1 MSSTWRSNCCNP
13 LNKPRHSAAKKCL
26 RPVGKKMREQFGL
39 ELGSRI
45 CDNCRKALYKAMPPI
60 EETSEEQS
68 EELHPVPSPPSLE
81 FPSSPLSPEYTDFQ
95 RSEALEKVSE
105 CLVSL
110 GKTPFDTRK
119 ASRSKVYAKQKVAE
133 MTSMMDRLVIG
144 EDQCGGDKEI
154 IQQLKEKFHSTSERR
169 VKIQVLTVLPM
180 SWSIERI
187 QEEFGASNYMARRAK
202 QLVREHGILAT
213 PDRHPGRPNLPES
226 VVDQVT
232 SFYEND
238 SSSRMMPGKKDYVSV
253 VTDHGRVHKQKRL
266 VLGNLKELYQ
276 AFKNE
281 YPTLHIGFTKFAE
294 LRPKQC
300 ILAGASGTHAVCVC
314 TIHQNVKLMLEG
326 VKIQRLSSSQDPQF
340 TNYHSYIAQLVCNP
354 ALPRCYLRECDFC
367 PGIHGLNEFLVKRLD
382 ENLIDEVTF
391 KQWTA
396 VDRSTLETVTLPSDE
411 FVDVLCERLET
422 LRTHSFIA
430 KQQSQFYDQC
440 KQSLKPA
447 EVVVSADFSENYSFV
462 LQDAAQGFHWNN
474 SQSTIHPFVIYFN
487 DLSHASFVV
496 ISDCLSHDT
505 IAVYLFQKRL
515 ISFLT
520 SKLGC
525 LPKKIYYFSDGAA
538 SQYKNRKNFVNLCLH
553 NHDFGIKAEWH
564 FSATS
569 HGKGACDGLGG
580 TVKRLAA
587 KASLQRPYEDQIM
600 TPFQLYEWA
609 STEEYKREKTFLEDR
624 FQKSRTVVGT
634 RSLHAFIPKTTDT
647 ITTKRFSLST
657 TSKDVKV
664 MNERGELEMEE
675 VSGYVICIHN
685 NQWWLGCVLEKN
697 SENAQ
702 VKLSLLRPSGPSRSF
717 RYPRTPEI
725 ITVPLFRV
733 VLLVEPR
740 TTTGRTYTIP
750 QSVSKAASAIVKDT
764 SST

>member
-1 MSSTWRSNCCNP
+1 M
-13 LNKPRHSAAKKCL
+13 
-26 RPVGKKMREQFGL
+26 
-39 ELGSRI
+39 
-45 CDNCRKALYKAMPPI
+45 
-60 EETSEEQS
+60 
-68 EELHPVPSPPSLE
+68 
-81 FPSSPLSPEYTDFQ
+81 
-95 RSEALEKVSE
+95 
-105 CLVSL
+105 
-110 GKTPFDTRK
+110 
-119 ASRSKVYAKQKVAE
+119 
-133 MTSMMDRLVIG
+133 
-144 EDQCGGDKEI
+144 
-154 IQQLKEKFHSTSERR
+154 
-169 VKIQVLTVLPM
+169 
-180 SWSIERI
+180 
-187 QEEFGASNYMARRAK
+187 
-202 QLVREHGILAT
+202 
-213 PDRHPGRPNLPES
+213 
-226 VVDQVT
+226 
-232 SFYEND
+232 
-238 SSSRMMPGKKDYVSV
+238 
-253 VTDHGRVHKQKRL
+253 
-266 VLGNLKELYQ
+266 KELYQ

-281 YPTLHIGFTKFAE
+281 HSTLHIGFTKFAE
-294 LRPKQC
+294 LRPKHC

-326 VKIQRLSSSQDPQF
+326 VKIQQLSSQDPQL
-340 TNYHSYIAQLVCNP
+340 TNYHCCIAQLVCNP

-367 PGIHGLNEFLVKRLD
+367 PGIYGLKECLMKRLD

-411 FVDVLCERLET
+411 FVDALCERLEA
-422 LRTHSFIA
+422 LQTHSFIA

-447 EVVVSADFSENYSFV
+447 EIVVSADFSENYSFV

-496 ISDCLSHDT
+496 ISDCMSHDT

-515 ISFLT
+515 ISFLR

-600 TPFQLYEWA
+600 IMTPFQLYEWA
-609 STEEYKREKTFLEDR
+609 SKNIPSVTFMYCTTEEYEREKSFLEDR
-624 FQKSRTVVGT
+624 FQKSRTIAGT
-634 RSLHAFIPKTTDT
+634 RSLHAFIPKSTDT
-647 ITTKRFSLST
+647 MTTKRFSLST

-664 MNERGELEMEE
+664 MKERGELEMEE
-675 VSGYVICIHN
+675 VSGYVICIHS
-685 NQWWLGCVLEKN
+685 NQWWLGCVLEKDL
-697 SENAQ
+697 ENVQ
-702 VKLSLLRPSGPSRSF
+702 VKLSLLHPSGPSRSF
-717 RYPRTPEI
+717 RYPRAPEI
-725 ITVPLFRV
+725 VTVPLFRV

-740 TTTGRTYTIP
+740 TSTGRTYTIA
-750 QSVSKAASAIVKDT
+750 QNISKAASAILKDT
-764 SST
+764 TST